1 MTLLDI
7 DTRFNQQ
14 YVGLL
19 ETQKSI
25 FEQLKTYPFDLSKR
39 EMTDAI
45 LHRMDSNWVFNDGN
59 NQLLGRNQKPSSAEY
74 FTETCL
80 IFIKAYLEGLGHN
93 YQVRSEKTVNI
104 VRTRN
109 IVKPDISIWKGD
121 SLVGVIEL
129 KTLNDRFRNT
139 WEEHLKGR
147 EAQVKM
153 ASNTPGLF
161 FAVIAHWNFFDENSP
176 EFNSKYFGLRRRG
189 VHTPTDATIEN
200 LILGFLATQ
209 K

>member
-7 DTRFNQQ
+7 DTRLNQR
-14 YVGLL
+14 YVGML

-59 NQLLGRNQKPSSAEY
+59 NKFLGRNKKPSSADF

-80 IFIKAYLEGLGHN
+80 FFIKAYLEGLGGN

-104 VRTRN
+104 VKSRN

-129 KTLNDRFRNT
+129 KTQNDWFRNT

-147 EAQVKM
+147 ETQVKM

-161 FAVIAHWNFFDENSP
+161 FAVIAHVNFFDESAP
-176 EFNSKYFGLRRRG
+176 EFNSKYFGLRRREG
-189 VHTPTDATIEN
+189 NAPTEATIEN